1 VIDLF
6 SPNMYMCIFF
16 VQNSQDASREELVVQ
31 SHHAHHSAQPPR
43 LLDRVADAA
52 TARHLSTNTRKAY
65 VRWVRRFVLFH
76 RKRHPRDLGVVEVNV
91 FLTHLAVEMHV
102 SASTQNQA
110 LSALLFLY
118 GTVLEQPLG
127 SLEGVVRARRPK
139 RLPVV
144 LTPDEVSR
152 LLARLEGVPLMVAL
166 LLYGAGMRL
175 KEALQLRVKD
185 IDFTTHEVIIREAK
199 GNKDRVSILPNRIKA
214 TLQRHLERLRAHHET
229 EVEHGRGRVKVPHAL
244 ERKYPG
250 AGQSWAW
257 QWVFPARGY
266 FFDRDLGHHYQHH
279 YHETLM
285 QKAMRAAVA
294 AAGIQKQAG
303 SHTLRH
309 SFATHLLMRGSDIR
323 TVQELLGHS
332 DVKTTMIYTHVL
344 NRGGRGVTSPLDE
357 LETMDREP

>member
-1 VIDLF
+1 MDTTGR
-6 SPNMYMCIFF
+6 P
-16 VQNSQDASREELVVQ
+16 RHE
-31 SHHAHHSAQPPR
+31 PPR

-52 TARHLSTNTRKAY
+52 IARHLSANTRKTY
-65 VRWVRRFVLFH
+65 IRWIRRFVLFH
-76 RKRHPRDLGVVEVNV
+76 RKRHPRDMGVAEVNA
-91 FLTHLAVEMHV
+91 FLTHLAVEGHV

-118 GTVLEQPLG
+118 GPVLEQPHGL
-127 SLEGVVRARRPK
+127 LEGGVRAKRPK

-152 LLARLEGVPLMVAL
+152 VLARLDGVPLMVAL

-175 KEALQLRVKD
+175 NEALSLRVKD
-185 IDFTTHEVIIREAK
+185 IDFETNEITIREAK
-199 GNKDRVSILPNRIKA
+199 GNKDRISVLPQRLK
-214 TLQRHLERLRAHHET
+214 TLLQRQLTRNRVHHT
-229 EVEHGRGRVKVPHAL
+229 NEVRDGRGCVQVPHAL

-250 AGQSWAW
+250 IGQSWLW
-257 QWVFPARGY
+257 QWVFPAKGY
-266 FFDRDLGHHYQHH
+266 YFDQECGRHFQYH

-285 QKAMRAAVA
+285 QKAMRVAVVS
-294 AAGIQKQAG
+294 AGIEKQAG
-303 SHTLRH
+303 CHTLRH

-323 TVQELLGHS
+323 TVQELLGHN

-357 LETMDREP
+357 LKGLGDG

>member
-1 VIDLF
+1 MDTTGR
-6 SPNMYMCIFF
+6 P
-16 VQNSQDASREELVVQ
+16 RHE
-31 SHHAHHSAQPPR
+31 PPR

-52 TARHLSTNTRKAY
+52 IARHLSANTRKTY
-65 VRWVRRFVLFH
+65 IRWIRRFVLFH
-76 RKRHPRDLGVVEVNV
+76 RKRHPRDMGVAEVNA
-91 FLTHLAVEMHV
+91 FLTHLAVEGHV

-118 GTVLEQPLG
+118 GTVLELPLG
-127 SLEGVVRARRPK
+127 LLEGVVRAKRPK

-152 LLARLEGVPLMVAL
+152 VLARLDGVPLMVAL

-175 KEALQLRVKD
+175 NEALSLRVKD
-185 IDFTTHEVIIREAK
+185 IDFETNEITIREAK
-199 GNKDRVSILPNRIKA
+199 GNKDRMSVLPQRLK
-214 TLQRHLERLRAHHET
+214 TLLQRQLTRNRVHHT
-229 EVEHGRGRVKVPHAL
+229 NEVRDGRGCVQVPHAL

-250 AGQSWAW
+250 IGQSWSW
-257 QWVFPARGY
+257 QWVFPAKGYYFDQERGRHFQY
-266 FFDRDLGHHYQHH
+266 H

-285 QKAMRAAVA
+285 QKAMRVAVVS
-294 AAGIQKQAG
+294 AGIEKRAG
-303 SHTLRH
+303 CHTLRH

-323 TVQELLGHS
+323 TVQELLGHN

-357 LETMDREP
+357 LKGLGDG

>member
-1 VIDLF
+1 MDTTGR
-6 SPNMYMCIFF
+6 P
-16 VQNSQDASREELVVQ
+16 RHE
-31 SHHAHHSAQPPR
+31 PPR

-52 TARHLSTNTRKAY
+52 IARHLSANTRKTY
-65 VRWVRRFVLFH
+65 IRWIRRFVLFH
-76 RKRHPRDLGVVEVNV
+76 RKRHPRDMGVAEVNA
-91 FLTHLAVEMHV
+91 FLTHLAVEGHV

-118 GTVLEQPLG
+118 GPVLEQPLG
-127 SLEGVVRARRPK
+127 LLEGVVRAKRPK

-152 LLARLEGVPLMVAL
+152 VLARLEGVPLMVAL

-175 KEALQLRVKD
+175 NEALQLRVKD
-185 IDFTTHEVIIREAK
+185 IDFETNEITIREAK
-199 GNKDRVSILPNRIKA
+199 GNKDRISVLPQRLK
-214 TLQRHLERLRAHHET
+214 TLLQRQLTRNRVHHT
-229 EVEHGRGRVKVPHAL
+229 NEVRDGRGCVQVPHAL

-250 AGQSWAW
+250 IGQSWLW
-257 QWVFPARGY
+257 QWVFPAKGYYFDQERGRHFQY
-266 FFDRDLGHHYQHH
+266 H

-285 QKAMRAAVA
+285 QKAMRVAVVS
-294 AAGIQKQAG
+294 AGIEKQAG
-303 SHTLRH
+303 CHTLRH

-323 TVQELLGHS
+323 TVQELLGHN

-357 LETMDREP
+357 LKGLGDG

>member
-1 VIDLF
+1 MDTTGR
-6 SPNMYMCIFF
+6 P
-16 VQNSQDASREELVVQ
+16 RHE
-31 SHHAHHSAQPPR
+31 PPR

-52 TARHLSTNTRKAY
+52 IARHLSANTRKTY
-65 VRWVRRFVLFH
+65 IRWIRRFVLFH
-76 RKRHPRDLGVVEVNV
+76 RKRHPRDMGVAEVNA
-91 FLTHLAVEMHV
+91 FLTHLAVEGHV

-118 GTVLEQPLG
+118 GPVLEQPLG
-127 SLEGVVRARRPK
+127 LLEGVVRAKRPK

-152 LLARLEGVPLMVAL
+152 VLARLDGVPLMVAL

-175 KEALQLRVKD
+175 NEALSLRVKD
-185 IDFTTHEVIIREAK
+185 IDFETNEITIREAK
-199 GNKDRVSILPNRIKA
+199 GNKDRISVLPQRLK
-214 TLQRHLERLRAHHET
+214 TLLQRQLTRNRVHHT
-229 EVEHGRGRVKVPHAL
+229 NEVRDGRGCVQVPHAL

-250 AGQSWAW
+250 IGQSWLW
-257 QWVFPARGY
+257 QWVFPAKGYYFDQERGRHFQY
-266 FFDRDLGHHYQHH
+266 H

-285 QKAMRAAVA
+285 QKAMRVAVVS
-294 AAGIQKQAG
+294 AGIEKQAG
-303 SHTLRH
+303 CHTLRH

-323 TVQELLGHS
+323 TVQELLGHN

-357 LETMDREP
+357 LKGLGDG

>member
-1 VIDLF
+1 MHTTGH
-6 SPNMYMCIFF
+6 P
-16 VQNSQDASREELVVQ
+16 RHE
-31 SHHAHHSAQPPR
+31 PPR

-52 TARHLSTNTRKAY
+52 IARHLSANTRKTY
-65 VRWVRRFVLFH
+65 IRWIRRFVLFH
-76 RKRHPRDLGVVEVNV
+76 RKRHPRDMGVAEVNA
-91 FLTHLAVEMHV
+91 FLPHLAVEGRV

-127 SLEGVVRARRPK
+127 LLEGVVRAKRPK

-144 LTPDEVSR
+144 LTPTEVSR
-152 LLARLEGVPLMVAL
+152 VLGRLEGVPLMVAL

-175 KEALQLRVKD
+175 NEALTLRVKD
-185 IDFTTHEVIIREAK
+185 IDFETNEITIREAK
-199 GNKDRVSILPNRIKA
+199 GNKDRISVLPQRLK
-214 TLQRHLERLRAHHET
+214 TLLQRQLTRNRVHHT
-229 EVEHGRGRVKVPHAL
+229 NEVRDGRGCVQVPHAL

-250 AGQSWAW
+250 IGQSWPW
-257 QWVFPARGY
+257 QWVFPAKGYYFDQERGRHFQY
-266 FFDRDLGHHYQHH
+266 H

-285 QKAMRAAVA
+285 QKAMRAAVVS
-294 AAGIQKQAG
+294 AGIEKRAAC
-303 SHTLRH
+303 HTLRH

-323 TVQELLGHS
+323 TVQELLGHN

-357 LETMDREP
+357 LKGLGDG

>member
-1 VIDLF
+1 MDTTGR
-6 SPNMYMCIFF
+6 P
-16 VQNSQDASREELVVQ
+16 RHE
-31 SHHAHHSAQPPR
+31 PPR

-52 TARHLSTNTRKAY
+52 IARHLSANTRKTY
-65 VRWVRRFVLFH
+65 VRWIRRFVLFH
-76 RKRHPRDLGVVEVNV
+76 RKRHPRDMGVAEVNA
-91 FLTHLAVEMHV
+91 FLTHLAVDGHV

-127 SLEGVVRARRPK
+127 LLEGVVRAKRPK

-152 LLARLEGVPLMVAL
+152 VLARLDGVPLMVAL

-175 KEALQLRVKD
+175 NEALSLRVKD
-185 IDFTTHEVIIREAK
+185 IDFETNEITIREAK
-199 GNKDRVSILPNRIKA
+199 GNKDRISVLPQRLK
-214 TLQRHLERLRAHHET
+214 TLLQRQLTRNRVHHT
-229 EVEHGRGRVKVPHAL
+229 NEVRDGRGCVQVPHAL

-250 AGQSWAW
+250 IGQSWLW
-257 QWVFPARGY
+257 QWVFPAKGYYFDQERGRHFQY
-266 FFDRDLGHHYQHH
+266 H

-285 QKAMRAAVA
+285 QKAMRVAVVS
-294 AAGIQKQAG
+294 AGIEKQAG
-303 SHTLRH
+303 CHTLRH

-323 TVQELLGHS
+323 TVQELLGHN

-357 LETMDREP
+357 LKGLGDG